1 MKKLFSALLLS
12 FAATALFA
20 QKPAHKP
27 IDYVNPF
34 IGTAAT
40 GHTFPGACLPF
51 GLIQASPVTGA
62 VGWQYCSEYIY
73 ADTRIWGFSQ
83 THLNGTGR
91 PAMGDLSLMPFVGDF
106 DETGLAS
113 PFRKETQFCAPDHYA
128 VTLDRGGVRA
138 EATTSPRVAWWR
150 FTFPAGARHWTTTA

>member
-12 FAATALFA
+12 FAATARFA
-20 QKPAHKP
+20 QKPALKP

-51 GLIQASPVTGA
+51 GMIQASPVTGS

-83 THLNGTGR
+83 THLNGTGCTDLGDVLVMPVTAR
-91 PAMGDLSLMPFVGDF
+91 PG
-106 DETGLAS
+106 
-113 PFRKETQFCAPDHYA
+113 R
-128 VTLDRGGVRA
+128 
-138 EATTSPRVAWWR
+138 
-150 FTFPAGARHWTTTA
+150 

>member
-27 IDYVNPF
+27 TDYVNPS

-40 GHTFPGACLPF
+40 GHTSPGACLPF

-62 VGWQYCSEYIY
+62 VG
-73 ADTRIWGFSQ
+73 
-83 THLNGTGR
+83 
-91 PAMGDLSLMPFVGDF
+91 
-106 DETGLAS
+106 
-113 PFRKETQFCAPDHYA
+113 
-128 VTLDRGGVRA
+128 
-138 EATTSPRVAWWR
+138 
-150 FTFPAGARHWTTTA
+150 